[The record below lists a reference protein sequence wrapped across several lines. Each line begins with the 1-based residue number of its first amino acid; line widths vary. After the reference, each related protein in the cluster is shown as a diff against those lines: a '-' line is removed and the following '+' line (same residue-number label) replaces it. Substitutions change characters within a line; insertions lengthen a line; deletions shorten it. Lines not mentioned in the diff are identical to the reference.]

1 MLAKAGQPNL
11 KLNMMILKE
20 PGPWQREA
28 EVLQQGFKK
37 AGINATIQP
46 LPGGAVVRPALHR
59 SATTRGSRSTPA
71 ACRSRGR

>member
-20 PGPWQREA
+20 PGPWKREA

-46 LPGGAVVRPALHR
+46 LPGGAVVRPAVHEAQPRRHR
-59 SATTRGSRSTPA
+59 RQRRH